1 MGAERQVSR
10 VSRSSCL
17 WLVDVSPC
25 HAAEDNEISFKVGE
39 TIREIE
45 QIDENWWRGWNAADH
60 YGLFPAAYVQL
71 Q

>member
-1 MGAERQVSR
+1 L
-10 VSRSSCL
+10 CP
-17 WLVDVSPC
+17 PC

-45 QIDENWWRGWNAADH
+45 QIDENWWRGWNAADQ